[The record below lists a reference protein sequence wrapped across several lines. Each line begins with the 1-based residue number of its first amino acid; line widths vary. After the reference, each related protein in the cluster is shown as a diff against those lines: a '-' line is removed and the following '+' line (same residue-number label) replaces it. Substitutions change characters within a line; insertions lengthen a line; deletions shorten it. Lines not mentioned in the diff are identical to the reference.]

1 MLILF
6 IHINSI
12 FQVKINTNVMYKN
25 VSKDLF
31 FKL

>member
-1 MLILF
+1 MLNLF
-6 IHINSI
+6 IYTNSI
-12 FQVKINTNVMYKN
+12 FQIKINTNIMYKN

>member
-6 IHINSI
+6 IHTNSI
-12 FQVKINTNVMYKN
+12 FQIKINTNTMYKN